1 MSLHRRFF
9 KSVLRP
15 YVPCFEF
22 QCPALLMRRDID
34 GLPAS
39 LPPVSAYGLMF
50 SSLQSSPP
58 NTRNCLLP
66 ETHAYYMPV
75 MKIQYPLIRD
85 TIWCSFACEVLG
97 VACYLDYGVFLDWPS
112 YQHALKLQAHEQM
125 MIETLLR
132 PLRVSANF
140 LYGLSL
146 FANNLLSYPFANSS
160 RAFHI
165 R

>member
-9 KSVLRP
+9 NQFFSLMYLVLD
-15 YVPCFEF
+15 FSD
-22 QCPALLMRRDID
+22 LLMWQDID

-39 LPPVSAYGLMF
+39 LLPVSAYGLMF
-50 SSLQSSPP
+50 CSLKISPP
-58 NTRNCLLP
+58 NTRHCLLP
-66 ETHAYYMPV
+66 ETHAYYMPA
-75 MKIQYPLIRD
+75 MKIQYPLLKD
-85 TIWCSFACEVLG
+85 TMWCSFACEVLDM
-97 VACYLDYGVFLDWPS
+97 ACYLYYGVFLEWPS